1 MEGTVSTLN
10 AHKGK
15 YNTHKEEVI
24 IHYRINF
31 KYVCLCTVS
40 IPLGALLYCL
50 ITAYIFQFDDVHETH
65 CRVGCFE

>member
-40 IPLGALLYCL
+40 IPLGALLY
-50 ITAYIFQFDDVHETH
+50 
-65 CRVGCFE
+65 